1 MCRPQSPPQQLQLP
15 RVTRSS
21 KSRRPS
27 EMVKTFVRKHGLP
40 GVKSRGVRKP
50 THHATHKL
58 VVPMATMQTRQGR
71 QQAALLAMKP
81 FFTND
86 DLLSLVINEALPAA
100 GALSLLVPTA
110 LRPVY
115 TPCSARWGH
124 MCMSICVR

>member
-1 MCRPQSPPQQLQLP
+1 
-15 RVTRSS
+15 
-21 KSRRPS
+21 
-27 EMVKTFVRKHGLP
+27 MVKTFVRKHGLP

-110 LRPVY
+110 LHPAVY
-115 TPCSARWGH
+115 TALQRSMGH
-124 MCMSICVR
+124 ICACMSICMR

>member
-1 MCRPQSPPQQLQLP
+1 
-15 RVTRSS
+15 
-21 KSRRPS
+21 
-27 EMVKTFVRKHGLP
+27 MVKTFVRRIHGLP

-50 THHATHKL
+50 THNHKL

-100 GALSLLVPTA
+100 GALSLLVPTPHSVA
-110 LRPVY
+110 LDWAHVHVHVH
-115 TPCSARWGH
+115 AH
-124 MCMSICVR
+124 AL